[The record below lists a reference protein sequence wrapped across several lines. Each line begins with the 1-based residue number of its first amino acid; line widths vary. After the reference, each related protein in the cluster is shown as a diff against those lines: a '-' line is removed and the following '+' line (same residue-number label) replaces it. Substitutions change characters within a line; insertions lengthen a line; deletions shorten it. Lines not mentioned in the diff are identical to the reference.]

1 MSFYD
6 FIYNLQRR
14 PYQTRKKV
22 LAGLLVFSFLILA
35 VFWVVAFKG
44 QVSGGL
50 NTSEKSASSNI
61 LGENEKL
68 LSPAAA
74 LIDGFKGFKNDIIK
88 KVGEYKESLNTADN
102 ESVRPIYEL
111 PVE

>member
-6 FIYNLQRR
+6 FLYNLQRK

-22 LAGLLVFSFLILA
+22 LAGLLIFSFLALA
-35 VFWVVAFKG
+35 AFWVTTFKK
-44 QVSGGL
+44 QVSEGL
-50 NTSEKSASSNI
+50 DTSEKSVSSNI

-74 LIDGFKGFKNDIIK
+74 LVDGFKGFKDDIIK

-102 ESVRPIYEL
+102 ESIRPIYEL
-111 PVE
+111 PIN